1 MIGLPIAVFLLTRS
15 MLLAL
20 ASVPIAMAVPKRYLA
35 RMRRKRLETLET
47 QLPDALLMMSGAL
60 RAGAS
65 FPSALEAVVHE
76 TAAPIS
82 QEFDLLM
89 REIRLGIDL
98 DIAMRNV
105 EKRIPI
111 PDFLMMTAAVTISRE
126 VGGNLAESLESVAR
140 TLREKLQMEGKI
152 RALTSQ
158 GRMQGIVMTCLPL
171 FLMLVL
177 RYMEPKAMAPLFG
190 EPVGW
195 ATLAVI
201 GVMEFLGYVSIK
213 QNHPHR
219 RVNHAA
225 IHCFCRQYRRDRD
238 ARRRLQID
246 QRPDRR
252 RAARESRIPRPAA
265 GVAAPA
271 LAARQFRGPSISAS
285 DSARSWSRKP
295 ICNCA

>member
-1 MIGLPIAVFLLTRS
+1 MSLPIILALAFIGSIFLIWLVARMGSSSLKAGSSQMAGEIESSLADAFVFVNRQKMAAWSMLAIVGLPIIVFLLS
-15 MLLAL
+15 HSILIAL
-20 ASVPIAMAVPKRYLA
+20 AAVPIAMWLPKKYLA
-35 RMRRKRLETLET
+35 RMRKKRIEMLEK

-65 FPSALEAVVHE
+65 FPTALEAVVHE
-76 TAAPIS
+76 SAAPIS

-111 PDFLMMTAAVTISRE
+111 PDFMMVTAAVTIARE
-126 VGGNLAESLESVAR
+126 VGGNLAEALESVAR

-152 RALTSQ
+152 KALTSQ

-177 RYMEPKAMAPLFG
+177 RFMEPKAMAPLFN

-195 ATLAVI
+195 GTLAVI
-201 GVMEFLGYVSIK
+201 GVMEFLGYM
-213 QNHPHR
+213 
-219 RVNHAA
+219 
-225 IHCFCRQYRRDRD
+225 
-238 ARRRLQID
+238 
-246 QRPDRR
+246 
-252 RAARESRIPRPAA
+252 
-265 GVAAPA
+265 
-271 LAARQFRGPSISAS
+271 SISKITNI
-285 DSARSWSRKP
+285 DV
-295 ICNCA
+295 

>member
-1 MIGLPIAVFLLTRS
+1 MTLSFVLALMFFGCVALTFLLARTGTASLKAGTRQMAGEIESSLADAFVFVNRQKAAAWSLLLMIGLPIAVFLLTRS
-15 MLLAL
+15 LLIA
-20 ASVPIAMAVPKRYLA
+20 AACVPVAMAVPKRYLA
-35 RMRRKRLETLET
+35 RMRRKRIEALEK

-65 FPSALEAVVHE
+65 FPSALEAVVQE
-76 TAAPIS
+76 TTAPIS

-98 DIAMRNV
+98 DIAMRNI
-105 EKRIPI
+105 EKRVPI
-111 PDFLMMTAAVTISRE
+111 PDFLMMTAAVTIARE

-140 TLREKLQMEGKI
+140 TLQEKLQMEGKI
-152 RALTSQ
+152 RALTAQ

-201 GVMEFLGYVSIK
+201 LVMELLGYASIK
-213 QNHPHR
+213 KITN
-219 RVNHAA
+219 
-225 IHCFCRQYRRDRD
+225 
-238 ARRRLQID
+238 ID
-246 QRPDRR
+246 
-252 RAARESRIPRPAA
+252 
-265 GVAAPA
+265 V
-271 LAARQFRGPSISAS
+271 
-285 DSARSWSRKP
+285 
-295 ICNCA
+295 

>member
-1 MIGLPIAVFLLTRS
+1 LIFLVARTGTVTLRAGTRQMAGEIESSLADAFVFVNRQKAAAWSLVFMVGLPIAVFLLTGS
-15 MLLAL
+15 MLIAV
-20 ASVPIAMAVPKRYLA
+20 ASVPIAMAVPRRYLA
-35 RMRRKRLETLET
+35 RMRKKRIEALEK

-65 FPSALEAVVHE
+65 FPIALEAVVQE
-76 TAAPIS
+76 SAAPIS

-98 DIAMRNV
+98 DVAMRNV

-111 PDFLMMTAAVTISRE
+111 PDFLMMTAAVTIARE

-177 RYMEPKAMAPLFG
+177 RFMEPKAMAPLFG

-201 GVMEFLGYVSIK
+201 GVMELLGYVSIK
-213 QNHPHR
+213 KITN
-219 RVNHAA
+219 
-225 IHCFCRQYRRDRD
+225 
-238 ARRRLQID
+238 ID
-246 QRPDRR
+246 
-252 RAARESRIPRPAA
+252 
-265 GVAAPA
+265 V
-271 LAARQFRGPSISAS
+271 
-285 DSARSWSRKP
+285 
-295 ICNCA
+295 

>member
-1 MIGLPIAVFLLTRS
+1 MSLPII
-15 MLLAL
+15 LAL
-20 ASVPIAMAVPKRYLA
+20 AFLGSLFLIFLISRMGTATLRAGSRQMAGEIESSLADAFVFVNRQKTAAWSTVVMIMLPVLAFLLSHSILIALAAVPVALTLPKKTLM
-35 RMRRKRLETLET
+35 RMRKKRIETLEK

-65 FPSALEAVVHE
+65 FPTALEAVVQE
-76 TAAPIS
+76 SSAPIS

-111 PDFLMMTAAVTISRE
+111 PDFLMMTAAVTIARE
-126 VGGNLAESLESVAR
+126 VGGNLAEALESVAR
-140 TLREKLQMEGKI
+140 TLREKIQMDGKI

-177 RYMEPKAMAPLFG
+177 RFMEPKAMAPLFN

-201 GVMEFLGYVSIK
+201 GVMECLGY
-213 QNHPHR
+213 
-219 RVNHAA
+219 
-225 IHCFCRQYRRDRD
+225 
-238 ARRRLQID
+238 L
-246 QRPDRR
+246 
-252 RAARESRIPRPAA
+252 
-265 GVAAPA
+265 
-271 LAARQFRGPSISAS
+271 SISKITNI
-285 DSARSWSRKP
+285 DV
-295 ICNCA
+295 

>member
-1 MIGLPIAVFLLTRS
+1 MTLSFILALTFAGCLALILLVARTGTVTLRAGTRQMAGEIESSLADAFVFVNRQKAAAWSLLLMFGLPFAVFLLTHS
-15 MLLAL
+15 LLIA
-20 ASVPIAMAVPKRYLA
+20 AACVPIALVLPRRYLA
-35 RMRRKRLETLET
+35 RMRRKRIEALEK

-76 TAAPIS
+76 TTAPIS

-98 DIAMRNV
+98 DIAMRNI

-111 PDFLMMTAAVTISRE
+111 PDLLMMTAAVTIARE

-177 RYMEPKAMAPLFG
+177 RFMEPKAMAPLFN

-201 GVMEFLGYVSIK
+201 GVMEFLGYLSITK
-213 QNHPHR
+213 ITN
-219 RVNHAA
+219 
-225 IHCFCRQYRRDRD
+225 
-238 ARRRLQID
+238 ID
-246 QRPDRR
+246 
-252 RAARESRIPRPAA
+252 
-265 GVAAPA
+265 V
-271 LAARQFRGPSISAS
+271 
-285 DSARSWSRKP
+285 
-295 ICNCA
+295 

>member
-1 MIGLPIAVFLLTRS
+1 MVGLPIAAFLLSRS
-15 MLLAL
+15 VLIALITLPIALAL
-20 ASVPIAMAVPKRYLA
+20 PKKYLA
-35 RMRRKRLETLET
+35 RMRKKRIEALEK

-65 FPSALEAVVHE
+65 FPTALEAVVQE
-76 TAAPIS
+76 TSAPIS

-111 PDFLMMTAAVTISRE
+111 PDFMMVTAAVTIARE
-126 VGGNLAESLESVAR
+126 VGGNLAEALESVAR

-177 RYMEPKAMAPLFG
+177 RFMEPKAMAPLFS
-190 EPVGW
+190 EPIGW

-201 GVMEFLGYVSIK
+201 GVMELLGYM
-213 QNHPHR
+213 
-219 RVNHAA
+219 
-225 IHCFCRQYRRDRD
+225 
-238 ARRRLQID
+238 
-246 QRPDRR
+246 
-252 RAARESRIPRPAA
+252 
-265 GVAAPA
+265 
-271 LAARQFRGPSISAS
+271 SISKITNI
-285 DSARSWSRKP
+285 DV
-295 ICNCA
+295 

>member
-1 MIGLPIAVFLLTRS
+1 MSLPIILALTFVGCLALTFLISRMGTSTLKAGSRQMAGEIESSLADAFVFVNRQKAAAWSMALMVGLPVAVFLLS
-15 MLLAL
+15 GSVLLAL
-20 ASVPIAMAVPKRYLA
+20 ASVPVALTVPKKYIG
-35 RMRRKRLETLET
+35 RMRQKRIETLEK

-65 FPSALEAVVHE
+65 FPTALEAVVQE

-89 REIRLGIDL
+89 REIRLGIDM

-111 PDFLMMTAAVTISRE
+111 PDFLMMTAAVTIARE
-126 VGGNLAESLESVAR
+126 VGGNLAEALESVAR

-152 RALTSQ
+152 KALTSQ

-177 RYMEPKAMAPLFG
+177 RYMEPKAMAPLFN

-195 ATLAVI
+195 GTLGVI
-201 GVMEFLGYVSIK
+201 GVMEFLGYLSIRK
-213 QNHPHR
+213 ITN
-219 RVNHAA
+219 
-225 IHCFCRQYRRDRD
+225 
-238 ARRRLQID
+238 ID
-246 QRPDRR
+246 
-252 RAARESRIPRPAA
+252 
-265 GVAAPA
+265 V
-271 LAARQFRGPSISAS
+271 
-285 DSARSWSRKP
+285 
-295 ICNCA
+295 

>member
-1 MIGLPIAVFLLTRS
+1 MTLPVILALAFLGCLALIFLISRMGTSTLRSGSRQMVGEIESSLADAFVFVNRQKAAAWSMVVMIGLPIAVFLLTHS
-15 MLLAL
+15 MVIAL
-20 ASVPIAMAVPKRYLA
+20 IAVPFAMALPKRFLA
-35 RMRRKRLETLET
+35 RMRQKRVEALEK

-65 FPSALEAVVHE
+65 FPLALEAVVQE
-76 TAAPIS
+76 SAAPIS

-111 PDFLMMTAAVTISRE
+111 PDFMMMTAAVTIARE

-152 RALTSQ
+152 KALTSQ

-171 FLMLVL
+171 FLILVL
-177 RYMEPKAMAPLFG
+177 HYMEPKAMAPLFT

-201 GVMEFLGYVSIK
+201 GVMELLGYFSIK
-213 QNHPHR
+213 KITNIE
-219 RVNHAA
+219 V
-225 IHCFCRQYRRDRD
+225 
-238 ARRRLQID
+238 
-246 QRPDRR
+246 
-252 RAARESRIPRPAA
+252 
-265 GVAAPA
+265 
-271 LAARQFRGPSISAS
+271 
-285 DSARSWSRKP
+285 
-295 ICNCA
+295 